1 MNKQNTSQR
10 NFDDSYT
17 PELES
22 IKAAFVSQKQR
33 AYACGIRGLATP
45 ELRQYWESEFDRAI
59 AAHDTELREQIAR
72 EIEVHMRRHDN
83 AQIGFSAVGDAYAH
97 AARIARGRTR
107 ASVELVERCEQC
119 GCDLRYP
126 TAAHVVDCGTRKE
139 QD

>member
-10 NFDDSYT
+10 NFDNSYT

-33 AYACGIRGLATP
+33 AYVCGIQGIATP

-59 AAHDTELREQIAR
+59 AAHDAELREQIAR
-72 EIEVHMRRHDN
+72 DIEARKPRASKLSEYVTGVRRG
-83 AQIGFSAVGDAYAH
+83 IYL
-97 AARIARGRTR
+97 AASIARGRTR
-107 ASVELVERCEQC
+107 ASVELVERCERC

>member
-10 NFDDSYT
+10 NFDNSYT

-72 EIEVHMRRHDN
+72 DIEARKPRASKLSEYVTGVRRGIYL
-83 AQIGFSAVGDAYAH
+83 ASSIS
-97 AARIARGRTR
+97 RGRTR
-107 ASVELVERCEQC
+107 ASVELVERCERC
-119 GCDLRYP
+119 GCDLQYP
-126 TAAHVVDCGTRKE
+126 TAVHIVDCGTRKE